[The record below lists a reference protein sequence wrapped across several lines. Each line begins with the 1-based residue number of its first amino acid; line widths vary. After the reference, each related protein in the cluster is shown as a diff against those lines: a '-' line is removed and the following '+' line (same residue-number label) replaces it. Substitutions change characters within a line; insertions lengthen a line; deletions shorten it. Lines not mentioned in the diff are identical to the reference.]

1 MAKPS
6 KIIDNPHTPIAPLPD
21 SPNTP
26 IDPLPDAG
34 AGGDDA
40 VSVNDTNTVAPK
52 EAAPA
57 APVGVAGVG
66 AVKEGNVVKLASGE
80 RRVDYIKRRFG
91 EGATRGT
98 IAKELG
104 VAYQIVFA
112 ATKKPKVD
120 ATAGVA
126 AVVAA
131 ANAPA
136 VQEALAA
143 DAAEVAAAPAEA

>member
-6 KIIDNPHTPIAPLPD
+6 KIIDTPNTPAPIGELPD
-21 SPNTP
+21 AGTPSPDPTP
-26 IDPLPDAG
+26 IDPPQ
-34 AGGDDA
+34 GDDA
-40 VSVNDTNTVAPK
+40 TSVNTTNTEPPK
-52 EAAPA
+52 VA

-91 EGATRGT
+91 EGAARGV

-112 ATKKPKVD
+112 ATKKPKADASAAV
-120 ATAGVA
+120 ATAA
-126 AVVAA
+126 AVI
-131 ANAPA
+131 
-136 VQEALAA
+136 
-143 DAAEVAAAPAEA
+143 AAPAGAPATVEATPA